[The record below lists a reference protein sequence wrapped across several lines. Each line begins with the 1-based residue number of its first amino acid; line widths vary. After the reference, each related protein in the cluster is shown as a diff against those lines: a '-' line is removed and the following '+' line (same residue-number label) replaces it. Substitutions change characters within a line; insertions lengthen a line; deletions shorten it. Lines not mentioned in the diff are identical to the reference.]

1 VTLRALAVLAGSL
14 ALAGAAAPLPAK
26 PARPARLASSSAPR
40 PIPNREPLDK
50 GAFTLLPLGSITPS
64 GWLRRQLEIQA
75 RGLSGH
81 LDEIWPDVGGN
92 SGWLGGT
99 GESWER
105 GPYYLDGLLPLAYL
119 LHDEAL
125 IAKAQRYVEWTLTHQ
140 AANG

>member
-1 VTLRALAVLAGSL
+1 MTLRAVAVLAGSL
-14 ALAGAAAPLPAK
+14 AVTGAVAPLPAK
-26 PARPARLASSSAPR
+26 PARAARQASSSAPR

-92 SGWLGGT
+92 SGWLKQWWQ
-99 GESWER
+99 SQQPSHASR
-105 GPYYLDGLLPLAYL
+105 
-119 LHDEAL
+119 
-125 IAKAQRYVEWTLTHQ
+125 
-140 AANG
+140 